1 MIRPF
6 RSLVA
11 VLPLWLASAA
21 TAQDGASPEPQGA
34 DLGGNLLIDG
44 GFEVTA
50 GALVEAPGPSGWQ
63 LVQGGFEVVRGSWSR
78 VSASEGRG
86 FLRSTAGSLAVIE
99 QLVELAGKG
108 PGRPRALSLHA
119 SFAGFGRD
127 RAEIRLELLDGDGV
141 AIAREQASTVSTAW
155 TPVVL
160 AMAVPDRASTVRVS
174 LIGHRVAGDFA
185 DALFDE
191 VSLEDHGPGCPSGL
205 VGLSTDRLLALAESE
220 RGAARR
226 AATRALAQDVR
237 GQVAL
242 ADLHKRLAAPLD
254 RELIA
259 EALALAGSSHAD
271 PLVRGLL
278 QSAAPASR
286 LRAIDL
292 VIAGRLAAADI
303 LEPLLLG
310 NLPANVRGRAVDA
323 LLLDGRAPSVRL
335 LARHVEEKSGA
346 SFVLGRLQR
355 LDSDHEPFFKT
366 LIAPALDPDSKDIAA
381 RNAAMGV
388 LGARKDP
395 RFFAHFEVLAKKGA
409 TTDVL
414 AQWFRWAASMQAEKA
429 AGIVLDLVKR
439 KVAGAD
445 RALLAAANALSSRA
459 ILDWARSDGITASE
473 PMLRRAACRL
483 LGTKAGNRELELL
496 RKATE
501 DSDAVVAIEAVDV
514 LSTQKAP
521 KVEAL
526 LEQLYSRAPGPVA
539 AAALRA
545 LGSRMKD
552 RKALAAR
559 ALGAIS
565 GHPRFEVRIAALD
578 LLQAEEVVGGRPVV
592 AGALK
597 DSTWQVRAAAYRA
610 LMRDRSRSSLDLL
623 FARLAEERGPALTFL
638 CDALGG
644 LTGMKFGDDPAAWS
658 RWWNVVAKDFALPD
672 AAAAAKKG
680 GEKPAT
686 STEYWGIPIRGQKL
700 AFVVDLSGSMTA
712 MLDGKS
718 RLEVAK
724 ERLIEVLRA
733 LDPAHE
739 FAIIGFGTDIH
750 PFEKEL
756 VAADKKNIERAAQW
770 IERLTIRGATNIY
783 DSLEFALAIPRVETV
798 FLLTDGG
805 PSAGKLID
813 MDEIR
818 RAIRLQNAD
827 RLVRINTIQIGGG
840 PREKD
845 FLGGLAS
852 ENHGESRDR

>member
-1 MIRPF
+1 MSRLL
-6 RSLVA
+6 RLLLA
-11 VLPLWLASAA
+11 VLSLWLTAA
-21 TAQDGASPEPQGA
+21 LATVAAASPQTGSD
-34 DLGGNLLIDG
+34 DLGGNLLTDG
-44 GFEVTA
+44 GFEAAA
-50 GALVEAPGPSGWQ
+50 GALADASGPTGWQ
-63 LVQGGFEVVRGSWSR
+63 LVQGGFEVVRGSWSK

-127 RAEIRLELLDGDGV
+127 RAEIRLELLDSDGV
-141 AIAREQASTVSTAW
+141 AIAREQSSTLATAW

-160 AMAVPDRASTVRVS
+160 AMPVPDRATVARVS

-191 VSLEDHGPGCPSGL
+191 VSLEDHGLGCPGGL
-205 VGLSTDRLLALAESE
+205 VTMPQDRLLALAESE

-226 AATRALAQDVR
+226 AAMRALAQDPR
-237 GQVAL
+237 GQLAL
-242 ADLHKRLAAPLD
+242 VELHKRLTAPLD
-254 RELIA
+254 REPIL
-259 EALALAGSSHAD
+259 EALALAGSNQAE
-271 PLVRGLL
+271 PLVRAML
-278 QSAAPASR
+278 QDEKAAGR

-323 LLLDGRAPSVRL
+323 LLLEARSASVRL
-335 LARHVEEKSGA
+335 LARHVEEKQGA

-366 LIAPALDPDSKDIAA
+366 LIAPALDPDSKDIVA

-429 AGIVLDLVKR
+429 AGIVLELVKR
-439 KVAGAD
+439 KVTGAD
-445 RALLAAANALSSRA
+445 RALLAAASALSSRA
-459 ILDWARSDGITASE
+459 ILDWARTDGITAAE

-483 LGTKAGNRELELL
+483 LGTKAGNRELEIL

-514 LSTQKAP
+514 LSTQQAP
-521 KVEAL
+521 RVEAL

-545 LGSRMKD
+545 LGTRMKD

-578 LLQAEEVVGGRPVV
+578 LLVAEEVVGGRPVV
-592 AGALK
+592 TSAMK

-610 LMRDRSRSSLDLL
+610 LTRDRSRASLDLL
-623 FARLAEERGPALTFL
+623 FAQLAEERGPALTFL
-638 CDALGG
+638 CDALGT

-658 RWWNVVAKDFALPD
+658 RWWNVVAKDFAPPD
-672 AAAAAKKG
+672 GATPAKKG
-680 GEKPAT
+680 GERPAT

-700 AFVVDLSGSMTA
+700 AFVVDLSGSMNA
-712 MLDGKS
+712 MLDGKT

-739 FAIIGFGTDIH
+739 FAVIGFGTDIH

-756 VAADKKNIERAAQW
+756 VPADKKNVERAAQW

-840 PREKD
+840 PREKN